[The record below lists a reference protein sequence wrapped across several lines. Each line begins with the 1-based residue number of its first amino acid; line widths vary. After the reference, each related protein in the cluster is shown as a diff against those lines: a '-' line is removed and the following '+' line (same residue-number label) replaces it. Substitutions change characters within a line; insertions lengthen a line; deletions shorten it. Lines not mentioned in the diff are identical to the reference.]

1 MQQLSNTEALL
12 NIVESNNFKQLI
24 HISLRVRS
32 ANDESLKKF
41 LSSKVAEY
49 KMKSEELT
57 KKLSEKEEYLRQTN
71 LNFDIIEK
79 NLNVVN
85 DDHNKEI
92 DKLHLQ

>member
-1 MQQLSNTEALL
+1 
-12 NIVESNNFKQLI
+12 
-24 HISLRVRS
+24 
-32 ANDESLKKF
+32 LKKF

>member
-1 MQQLSNTEALL
+1 
-12 NIVESNNFKQLI
+12 
-24 HISLRVRS
+24 
-32 ANDESLKKF
+32 
-41 LSSKVAEY
+41 
-49 KMKSEELT
+49 MKSEELT